1 MKAILIPFLSLLI
14 PLTPQSAFAQSEP
27 ELKLESVVIVSRH
40 GVRAPTKAT
49 QLMQDVTPDAWPTWP
64 VKLGWLTPR
73 GGELIAYLGHY
84 QRQRLVADGL
94 LAKKGCPQSGQ
105 VAIIADVDERTRK
118 TGEAFAAGLAP
129 DCAITVHTQ
138 ADTSSPDPLFNP
150 LKTGVCQL
158 DNALTRSSAG
168 QEGQLLTLP
177 GIGKRRFANWN
188 GCLIFRNQTCAL
200 NVRNRTKAVH

>member
-14 PLTPQSAFAQSEP
+14 PLTPQSAFAHSEP

-94 LAKKGCPQSGQ
+94 LTKRAARSLVRSRLLLMSTSVPVKQAKPSPPGWH
-105 VAIIADVDERTRK
+105 
-118 TGEAFAAGLAP
+118 L
-129 DCAITVHTQ
+129 TVH
-138 ADTSSPDPLFNP
+138 
-150 LKTGVCQL
+150 
-158 DNALTRSSAG
+158 
-168 QEGQLLTLP
+168 
-177 GIGKRRFANWN
+177 
-188 GCLIFRNQTCAL
+188 
-200 NVRNRTKAVH
+200 NRTYPCRYVQSRSVI

>member
-73 GGELIAYLGHY
+73 GGELILPTPA
-84 QRQRLVADGL
+84 
-94 LAKKGCPQSGQ
+94 SGSRR
-105 VAIIADVDERTRK
+105 IADEK
-118 TGEAFAAGLAP
+118 GLPAAWSGR
-129 DCAITVHTQ
+129 DYC
-138 ADTSSPDPLFNP
+138 
-150 LKTGVCQL
+150 
-158 DNALTRSSAG
+158 
-168 QEGQLLTLP
+168 
-177 GIGKRRFANWN
+177 
-188 GCLIFRNQTCAL
+188 
-200 NVRNRTKAVH
+200 

>member
-94 LAKKGCPQSGQ
+94 VRSRLLLMSTSVPVKQAKPSPPGWH
-105 VAIIADVDERTRK
+105 
-118 TGEAFAAGLAP
+118 L
-129 DCAITVHTQ
+129 TVQ
-138 ADTSSPDPLFNP
+138 
-150 LKTGVCQL
+150 
-158 DNALTRSSAG
+158 
-168 QEGQLLTLP
+168 
-177 GIGKRRFANWN
+177 
-188 GCLIFRNQTCAL
+188 
-200 NVRNRTKAVH
+200 

>member
-94 LAKKGCPQSGQ
+94 LTKKG
-105 VAIIADVDERTRK
+105 
-118 TGEAFAAGLAP
+118 
-129 DCAITVHTQ
+129 
-138 ADTSSPDPLFNP
+138 
-150 LKTGVCQL
+150 
-158 DNALTRSSAG
+158 
-168 QEGQLLTLP
+168 
-177 GIGKRRFANWN
+177 
-188 GCLIFRNQTCAL
+188 
-200 NVRNRTKAVH
+200 

>member
-14 PLTPQSAFAQSEP
+14 PLAPKFAFDRRGP
-27 ELKLESVVIVSRH
+27 EKNLESVVIVSRH
-40 GVRAPTKAT
+40 GGREPTKAT

-94 LAKKGCPQSGQ
+94 LAKEGCPQPGQ
-105 VAIIADVDERTRK
+105 VAVIADVDERTRK

-138 ADTSSPDPLFNP
+138 AETSSTAPLFNNI
-150 LKTGVCQL
+150 KTGVCKL
-158 DNALTRSSAG
+158 ENANGTTTILTRHG
-168 QEGQLLTLP
+168 G
-177 GIGKRRFANWN
+177 
-188 GCLIFRNQTCAL
+188 
-200 NVRNRTKAVH
+200 

>member
-14 PLTPQSAFAQSEP
+14 PLTPQSAFAQSEPEP

-49 QLMQDVTPDAWPTWP
+49 QLMQDVTPDAWPNWP

-94 LAKKGCPQSGQ
+94 LTKKGCPQPGQ

-150 LKTGVCQL
+150 LKL
-158 DNALTRSSAG
+158 A
-168 QEGQLLTLP
+168 
-177 GIGKRRFANWN
+177 FANW
-188 GCLIFRNQTCAL
+188 IT
-200 NVRNRTKAVH
+200 RT

>member
-14 PLTPQSAFAQSEP
+14 PLTPQSAFAQSEPEP

-49 QLMQDVTPDAWPTWP
+49 QLMQDVTPDAWPNWP

-94 LAKKGCPQSGQ
+94 LTKKGCPQLWSGR
-105 VAIIADVDERTRK
+105 DY
-118 TGEAFAAGLAP
+118 
-129 DCAITVHTQ
+129 C
-138 ADTSSPDPLFNP
+138 
-150 LKTGVCQL
+150 
-158 DNALTRSSAG
+158 
-168 QEGQLLTLP
+168 
-177 GIGKRRFANWN
+177 
-188 GCLIFRNQTCAL
+188 
-200 NVRNRTKAVH
+200 